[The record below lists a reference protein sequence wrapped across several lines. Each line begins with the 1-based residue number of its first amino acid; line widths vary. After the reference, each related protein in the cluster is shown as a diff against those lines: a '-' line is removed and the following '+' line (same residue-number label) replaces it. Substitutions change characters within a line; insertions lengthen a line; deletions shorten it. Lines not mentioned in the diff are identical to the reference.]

1 MGMRVQLQQILE
13 DLLGSRNV
21 YYQPPENLKLQFPC
35 IVYEK
40 TPGRTFWADNKTWA
54 YKDEYTVTLITIDP
68 DSDLIKDMIDLP
80 MCHYDRHFVNDNLN
94 HDVFSLY
101 Y

>member
-1 MGMRVQLQQILE
+1 MGTRVQLQGILE
-13 DLLGSRNV
+13 GILGSWNV

-54 YKDEYTVTLITIDP
+54 YCDEYTVTLITRDP
-68 DSDLIKDMIDLP
+68 DSELVHALINLP
-80 MCHYDRHFVNDNLN
+80 KCRYDRHFVNDNLN

>member
-1 MGMRVQLQQILE
+1 MGTRVQLQE
-13 DLLGSRNV
+13 AFEKLLGSWNV
-21 YYQPPENLKLQFPC
+21 YYQPPENLKLNYPC

-40 TPGRTFWADNKTWA
+40 TPGRTFWADNRTWA
-54 YKDEYTVTLITIDP
+54 YCDEYTVTLITRDP
-68 DSDLIKDMIDLP
+68 DSELVHALIDLP
-80 MCHYDRHFVNDNLN
+80 KCRYDRHFVNDNLN